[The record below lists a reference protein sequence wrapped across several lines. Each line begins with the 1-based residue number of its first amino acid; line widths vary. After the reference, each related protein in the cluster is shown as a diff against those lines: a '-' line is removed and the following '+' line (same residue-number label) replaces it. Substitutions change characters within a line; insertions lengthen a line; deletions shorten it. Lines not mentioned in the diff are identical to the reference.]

1 MGRGRTEPQ
10 AAATGAAMPCVLVND
25 PADPRLDDY
34 RAVKDGK
41 LWRERGQFVAEGRL
55 VVRRVIE
62 EWRGNVRSVL
72 LNPAAKRQLDG
83 VLRGVPDVVPIYV
96 CDAEVLAELTGFAVH
111 RGCLALVK
119 RPPPLALEAL
129 LAGHLLVVAEA
140 LSDAD
145 NVGGVFR
152 NAAAFGADAV
162 VLSPT
167 CCDPLYRKA
176 IRTSMA
182 MTLRVPF
189 ARAEPWPEAL
199 DVLAA
204 NGFTIVALTPREPAC
219 ALEQFAATPPQ
230 RIALV
235 VGTEGEGLSD
245 EALARAHVRVR
256 IPIAADVDS
265 LNVAVATGVALSRL
279 SRLTPPRDL
288 R

>member
-1 MGRGRTEPQ
+1 MS
-10 AAATGAAMPCVLVND
+10 CVLIND
-25 PADPRLDDY
+25 PTDPRLDDY
-34 RAVKDGK
+34 RAVKDGN
-41 LWRERGQFVAEGRL
+41 LWRERGLFVAEGRL

-72 LNPAAKRQLDG
+72 LNRAAKRQLDG
-83 VLRGVPDVVPIYV
+83 VLSGVPDVVPIYL
-96 CDAEVLAELTGFAVH
+96 CDAGVLAELTGFAVH

-119 RPPPLALEAL
+119 RPPPLALAAL
-129 LAGHLLVVAEA
+129 LAGANLLVVAEA
-140 LSDAD
+140 LADAD

-204 NGFTIVALTPREPAC
+204 NGFTMVALTPREPAC
-219 ALEQFAATPPQ
+219 ALDQFAATPAQ

-235 VGTEGEGLSD
+235 IGTEGEGLSD

-256 IPIAADVDS
+256 IPMAADVDS
-265 LNVAVATGVALSRL
+265 LNVAVATGIALSRL
-279 SRLTPPRDL
+279 SRLTPQRDL